1 MSSSKPLS
9 DIPINVVSNSPGRK
23 LHWQRRGL
31 QITTLLLAYLIP
43 ISGLFRI
50 DPIAGA
56 FIILDRQIWWSDF
69 FLVFGVW
76 LSIAAGL
83 VMLYSFVGTAFCGW
97 SCPQNTLSEWAN
109 LVTRK
114 LLGKRAEVQLN
125 GGKMAVGNKRNTWVN
140 WVVLALLI
148 FAASMVLGLLP
159 LFYFYP
165 PAVVWDFVTF
175 QTNDSLAASL
185 HYIYFIIVILFV
197 IDIGF
202 IRHFWCRFM
211 CIYKV
216 WQHGFKTKHTLHIA
230 YDDTRSDLCAKCNYC
245 TTACFIDLDPRKTE
259 IYDTCINCGECIT
272 ACNTLQAK
280 NGQPGLL
287 RFEVGDQVASKKALI
302 KIPLSSLSSRI
313 TWTVPFM
320 ALGLSMF
327 AWGLVSYE
335 HYHLA
340 AYRADI
346 AHGAEIRDYRISVS
360 NKLYKNASAQI
371 SVQGLPDG
379 GFTLSDSEIQF
390 TSANRIDV
398 KLHIHADMPPG
409 IHSFIVN
416 VSTTDGWQ
424 DSYRVQHFVGRG

>member
-1 MSSSKPLS
+1 MSSSNPLS
-9 DIPINVVSNSPGRK
+9 DIPINVVSNSSGKK

-31 QITTLLLAYLIP
+31 QIATLLLAYLIP

-50 DPIAGA
+50 DPIADA
-56 FIILDRQIWWSDF
+56 FVILERQIWWSDF
-69 FLVFGVW
+69 FLVFGLW
-76 LSIAAGL
+76 LSMASGL

-109 LVTRK
+109 LITRK

-125 GGKMAVGNKRNTWVN
+125 GGKMAVGSKRNTWVN
-140 WVVLALLI
+140 WTVISLLI

-159 LFYFYP
+159 LLYFYP
-165 PAVVWDFVTF
+165 PAVMWDFVSF
-175 QTNDSLAASL
+175 QANDSLASSL

-230 YDDTRSDLCAKCNYC
+230 YDDTRADLCAKCNYC

-287 RFEVGDQVASKKALI
+287 RFEVGDQAASKRALI

-313 TWTVPFM
+313 TWTVPFV
-320 ALGLSMF
+320 ALGLIMF
-327 AWGLVSYE
+327 GWGLVSYE

-346 AHGAEIRDYRISVS
+346 SHGTEIRDYRISVS
-360 NKLYKNASAQI
+360 NKLYQNATAQI
-371 SVQGLPDG
+371 SVQGLPEG
-379 GFTLSDSEIQF
+379 GFTLSNREIQF
-390 TSANRIDV
+390 TGANRIDV

-409 IHSFIVN
+409 LHSFIVN
-416 VSTTDGWQ
+416 VTTADGWQ